1 MNLAFWMAASVVAVF
16 VCLVA
21 AFPNLC
27 ISALN
32 LVRSRGAREPYVYGP
47 TPWLV
52 VLSFTGGF
60 ATMFVVC
67 VPRASMSSGVADSEG
82 TLCYR
87 HNVPVGAT
95 ASTVES
101 QAVYK

>member
-27 ISALN
+27 IGALN

-67 VPRASMSSGVADSEG
+67 VPLASMPETDVTSSCKL
-82 TLCYR
+82 T
-87 HNVPVGAT
+87 VPIGAT
-95 ASTVES
+95 ASTLPTE
-101 QAVYK
+101 AVYK